1 MTPPISPCP
10 SLKMSIKGLR
20 SSARTMAQRSSG
32 LSNGAT
38 VWLMINV
45 RLPVATVVSQ
55 IACGAWF
62 LISFR
67 TGPGPMLDDYAAD
80 VRWHDGKP
88 FSPKDVKCTWDL
100 LTGKS
105 SEKLRVNPRRSW
117 YHVVGVERS

>member
-1 MTPPISPCP
+1 
-10 SLKMSIKGLR
+10 
-20 SSARTMAQRSSG
+20 MAQRSSG

-67 TGPGPMLDDYAAD
+67 TGIETP
-80 VRWHDGKP
+80 
-88 FSPKDVKCTWDL
+88 
-100 LTGKS
+100 
-105 SEKLRVNPRRSW
+105 
-117 YHVVGVERS
+117 

>member
-67 TGPGPMLDDYAAD
+67 TGIETP
-80 VRWHDGKP
+80 
-88 FSPKDVKCTWDL
+88 
-100 LTGKS
+100 
-105 SEKLRVNPRRSW
+105 
-117 YHVVGVERS
+117 